1 MSSSVQSMAGTIL
14 DRVETGESHLRISI
28 FSGQNGLRMILFRVS
43 KQVRSHPPPDLFDE
57 VEFVTRHSN
66 DGQGLPF
73 VKDFQIIT
81 KRPELAHNHL
91 RFQIASFI
99 SRLFLDNGSHLQ
111 DTLPFGQ
118 LFIRSLTALQNG
130 LDPSSIW
137 LKTLFQFG
145 RLEGL
150 PVEQDWLANLEQS
163 EKDLAVFTLNTKL
176 TELEPKKDLITN
188 LVHSLCAWF
197 NAETE
202 LRC

>member
-57 VEFVTRHSN
+57 VEFVTRQSN
-66 DGQGLPF
+66 NGQGLPF
-73 VKDFQIIT
+73 VKDFQIIA
-81 KRPELAHNHL
+81 KRSEIAHNHL
-91 RFQIASFI
+91 RFQVASSL

-111 DTLPFGQ
+111 DTMPFGQ